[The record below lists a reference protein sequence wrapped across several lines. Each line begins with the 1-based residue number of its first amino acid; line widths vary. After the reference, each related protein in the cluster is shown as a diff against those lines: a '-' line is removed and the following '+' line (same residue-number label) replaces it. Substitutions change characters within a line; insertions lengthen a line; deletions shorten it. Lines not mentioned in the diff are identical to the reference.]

1 MSKRFPD
8 SKRVSIK
15 QKLVDIPVSRAKIG
29 SQDPHRGLESNLVAI
44 EKDIA
49 DGLFSIV
56 NPERIAVLVLND
68 SLSKKIPFL
77 GKRHEMHRG
86 IGGRI
91 RYAGPAGKRDA

>member
-77 GKRHEMHRG
+77 GKGHEMHRG

-91 RYAGPAGKRDA
+91 RDAGPAGKRDA